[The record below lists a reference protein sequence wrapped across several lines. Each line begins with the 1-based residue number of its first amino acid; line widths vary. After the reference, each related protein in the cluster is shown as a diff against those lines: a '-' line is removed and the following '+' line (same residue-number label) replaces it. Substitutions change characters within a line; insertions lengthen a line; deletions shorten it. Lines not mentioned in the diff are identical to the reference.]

1 MIEGLRFVVPG
12 PPVPKARPRFFRA
25 GPYVRTYT
33 PRETVEYERAIAIY
47 ARKAM
52 GRNPR
57 MFGGPLRVVVSV
69 GLQIPQSWSRL
80 QKERAMI
87 GLIMPTVRPDVDN
100 YAKIALD
107 GMRGMVFKDDA
118 SVVWLETRKAYAV
131 RPHMEIVVEE
141 LEGALLDRRAAAGSH
156 SDGPDKEAQTHKE
169 GALSVGD
176 CRSPKT
182 NRKVMAP

>member
-1 MIEGLRFVVPG
+1 MIERLRFVLPG
-12 PPVPKARPRFFRA
+12 EPVAKGRPRFYRA
-25 GPYVRTYT
+25 GPYVKTYT
-33 PRETVEYERAIAIY
+33 PRETVDYERAIKVF
-47 ARKAM
+47 ARMAM

-57 MFGGPLRVVVSV
+57 MFEGPLRVVVSI
-69 GLQIPQSWSRL
+69 GLPIPQSWSKLAR
-80 QKERAMI
+80 ERAMI

-107 GMRGMVFKDDA
+107 GMTGLVFGDDA
-118 SVVWLETRKAYAV
+118 AVVWLETRKAYAL

-141 LEGALLDRRAAAGSH
+141 LEGALLDRRAVTDLN